1 MLRSKVNVVES
12 WRQLTRT
19 DVASGSRVSFRAR
32 SAKNDAVRFLQ
43 TDASPWT
50 RAFLTVVW
58 GAFQRV
64 AIVTRS
70 AAFAIVAD
78 GVMFADA
85 SARLDV
91 AGVRVSVAGARDAF
105 GQRTLVRCL
114 APEARGAT
122 LAKLTDVSVGTSA
135 LGKTIKRFFVCLPF
149 CRNFQLYNVKL
160 T

>member
-1 MLRSKVNVVES
+1 
-12 WRQLTRT
+12 
-19 DVASGSRVSFRAR
+19 
-32 SAKNDAVRFLQ
+32 
-43 TDASPWT
+43 
-50 RAFLTVVW
+50 
-58 GAFQRV
+58 
-64 AIVTRS
+64 
-70 AAFAIVAD
+70 
-78 GVMFADA
+78 MFADA

-135 LGKTIKRFFVCLPF
+135 LGKTIEMFNKLIFLFDCLSVCLAF
-149 CRNFQLYNVKL
+149 CRNFHLYNVKL